1 MPDSSAVDT
10 AVITTLASDATL
22 TALLPGGVHFGLA
35 PQGKTS
41 FALVTIDE
49 TADISVFAEAPA
61 ARRAIEVI
69 TYAVQAVVQTKE
81 TAPAAA
87 AAARIDALLEAQ
99 PLTVSGYG
107 WLSTVRVERIR
118 EPGELDPGDTSIRWQ
133 HHGGRYRVQVTP
145 TV

>member
-1 MPDSSAVDT
+1 VADSSAVDT
-10 AVITTLASDATL
+10 AVISTLASDATL
-22 TALLPGGVHFGLA
+22 AALLPGGVHFGLA

-61 ARRAIEVI
+61 ARRAIESI

-87 AAARIDALLEAQ
+87 AAARIDALLEDQ

-118 EPGELDPGDTSIRWQ
+118 EPGELDPTDTNLRWQ